1 MTNRTDFCC
10 LPCFVA
16 YLAVFLFSFTVSV
29 SAEKLPPL
37 PDGAFT
43 YAVIPD
49 TQGYDGEGR
58 HTKRGRAPGV
68 GPTSNEKFT
77 AIVEWIAANVTNE
90 NIRFVTHTGDI
101 TDMNNDFQWTFA
113 SNLMSR
119 LDGVVPYAIVP
130 GNHDMKSSGDTAF
143 FRRYFPASRFSKNA
157 WYAGTF
163 AGFQSP
169 EGFFSSGDNAN
180 SCCLFENGGEKFVVL
195 HLECNA
201 PDPVLEWGN
210 QMLSKYADRHAIIAT
225 HQDLGAMEAKDG
237 RKFYNESNALKEA
250 GKDPWS
256 YEPDLSILGRIKW
269 MKCHGKNQGN
279 SGKSIWN
286 KLSSRH
292 ANVFLVVSGDQGMI
306 SVTRVD
312 EQGVNGNMVYSLMYD
327 CGSPHLRLFRFIPAE
342 RAVRCY
348 TIDCQRGGELVHS
361 LRYWKDDKWFNF
373 TLPYPDVPNANL
385 EKGSNVKK
393 GVAED
398 PQIAARVVTWEGVPN
413 ARDLGGLPGLG
424 GKVVRRGLVF
434 RSSGLNH
441 NAHYRDKGTKKTLPR
456 EQWVGPGITRL
467 TEKGKSHLL
476 NDLGIKTDL
485 DLRSD
490 PEVFGMTGSP
500 LGDKVRWVRI
510 SSSNY
515 GSMDT
520 SSGREAFAKGFRV
533 FLDKANYP
541 IVFHCIAGADRTGS
555 LATILNGLLGVDEDL
570 LYRDWVYTWT
580 ATGSSPSDKH
590 WPALMKVFAKYKGA
604 TLNERIEAY
613 VLSCG
618 FSKDDIETF
627 RAIMLER

>member
-1 MTNRTDFCC
+1 MTNRNHFCC
-10 LPCFVA
+10 VHRLVEVA
-16 YLAVFLFSFTVSV
+16 SAFLFVFVFSA
-29 SAEKLPPL
+29 SAEKMPPL

-49 TQGYDGEGR
+49 TQGYDGVGR

-68 GPTSNEKFT
+68 GPTNNEKFT
-77 AIVEWIAANVTNE
+77 AIVNWIVANVTNE

-101 TDMNNDFQWTFA
+101 TDMNNDYQWTFA
-113 SNLMSR
+113 SNLMAK

-130 GNHDMKSSGDTAF
+130 GNHDMKSSGDTTF
-143 FRRYFPASRFSKNA
+143 FRKYFPAARYSGNA

-163 AGFQSP
+163 PGFQST
-169 EGFFSSGDNAN
+169 EGFWSSGDNAN
-180 SCCLFENGGEKFVVL
+180 SCCLFENGDEKFVVL

-210 QMLSKYADRHAIIAT
+210 EMLAKYADRHAIIAT
-225 HQDLGAMEAKDG
+225 HQDLGAKEAKDG
-237 RKFYNESNALKEA
+237 RKFYNESTALKEA
-250 GKDPWS
+250 GKDPWD
-256 YEPDLSILGRIKW
+256 YKPDLSILGRIKW
-269 MKCHGKNQGN
+269 LKCHGKNRGN
-279 SGKSIWN
+279 SGKAIWE

-306 SVTRVD
+306 SITQVD
-312 EQGVNGNMVYSLMYD
+312 EKGKNGNMVHSLMYD
-327 CGSPHLRLFRFIPAE
+327 CGSAHLRLFRFIPAE
-342 RAVRCY
+342 RAVKCY
-348 TIDCQRGGELVHS
+348 TIDCGQNGEIVHS
-361 LRYWKDDKWFNF
+361 LRYWKEDKLFNF
-373 TLPYPDVPNANL
+373 TLPYPEEPKTVEN
-385 EKGSNVKK
+385 EGKGTP
-393 GVAED
+393 ADD
-398 PQIAARVVTWEGVPN
+398 PRIAARVVSWEGVPN

-424 GKVVRRGLVF
+424 GKTVRRGLVF
-434 RSSGLNH
+434 RSSGLNN
-441 NAHYRDKGTKKTLPR
+441 NAHYREKGTKKKLPK
-456 EQWVGPGITRL
+456 EQWIGPGKTRL
-467 TEKGKSHLL
+467 SEKAIAHLI

-510 SSSNY
+510 SSSDY
-515 GSMDT
+515 GGMD
-520 SSGREAFAKGFRV
+520 SSTGREAFTKDFQV

-555 LATILNGLLGVDEDL
+555 LACILNGLLGVDEEL
-570 LYRDWVYTWT
+570 LYRDWVYTWK
-580 ATGSSPSDKH
+580 ALGSSPSEKH

-627 RAIMLER
+627 RSIMLE